1 MSMQLITLTAETILS
16 NEADILNMLF
26 EEGLSLLHL
35 RKPSSSASEIKA
47 LLTGI
52 NPSYYQ
58 RIVLHDH
65 FEMIPLFGL
74 KGAHLNRRNPTSPNL
89 PGITVSRSC
98 HSIQTIRNLE
108 GYDYLFLSPVF
119 DSISKQGYR
128 HAFTPEELEAAGN
141 NGIINSKIIALGGIN
156 TTTIPLAAEYGFG
169 GVAVLGALW
178 GDYATNGNK
187 EALIQRFKIVENSTK
202 QQ

>member
-16 NEADILNMLF
+16 NEADILNLLF

-35 RKPSSSASEIKA
+35 RKPCSSAPAIKA

-52 NPSYYQ
+52 NPSYYK

-74 KGAHLNRRNPTSPNL
+74 KGAHLNRRNPNSPNL
-89 PGITVSRSC
+89 SGITVSRSC

-119 DSISKQGYR
+119 DSISKQGYQ
-128 HAFTPEELEAAGN
+128 HAFTQEELEAAGN

-156 TTTIPLAAEYGFG
+156 SSTIPLAAEYGFG

-187 EALIQRFKIVENSTK
+187 EALIQRFKTLENSTK